1 MKKPETDWEIIDSE
15 KIDLKHG
22 YSGYP
27 EEHIEIMETKEACN
41 ERHVRRHEPLFQG
54 IRRR

>member
-1 MKKPETDWEIIDSE
+1 MKKPETDWEIIDCE

-27 EEHIEIMETKEACN
+27 EEHIEIMETKEAGN